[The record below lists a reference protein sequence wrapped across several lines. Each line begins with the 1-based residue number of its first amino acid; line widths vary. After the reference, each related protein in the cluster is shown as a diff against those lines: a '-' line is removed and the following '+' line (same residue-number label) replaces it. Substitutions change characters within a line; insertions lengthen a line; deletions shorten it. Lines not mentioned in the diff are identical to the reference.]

1 VCSGTRFRTGVFETS
16 GLLAEGSVVA
26 AEGRFIGTHTGVMR
40 TPAGDV
46 AATGRQVDLRWM
58 SAYQVRRDELASEHL
73 YFDQA
78 ELLGQ
83 LGLMPAT

>member
-1 VCSGTRFRTGVFETS
+1 
-16 GLLAEGSVVA
+16 
-26 AEGRFIGTHTGVMR
+26 MR

-46 AATGRQVDLRWM
+46 AATGRDVDLRWM
-58 SAYQVRRDELASEHL
+58 SRYEVRGDELASEHL

>member
-1 VCSGTRFRTGVFETS
+1 VAECPEGNDLPPAQKLPSPFLVVGYSRFDASFRAKSTVP
-16 GLLAEGSVVA
+16 AEA
-26 AEGRFIGTHTGVMR
+26 I
-40 TPAGDV
+40 

-58 SAYQVRRDELASEHL
+58 SAYQVRGDELALEHL

>member
-1 VCSGTRFRTGVFETS
+1 
-16 GLLAEGSVVA
+16 
-26 AEGRFIGTHTGVMR
+26 
-40 TPAGDV
+40 
-46 AATGRQVDLRWM
+46 M
-58 SAYQVRRDELASEHL
+58 SAYQVRGDELVSEPL